1 MKRDRAVTGLG
12 QIFQKIAPKIDARI
26 IIEPNWGIVGQ
37 IIFSNGQKRYFRYS
51 SIDINPLGASE
62 ISKDKDYA
70 SFFMKKMGYPTI
82 TGKSFFS
89 ANWSRVIKS
98 SRNIQAAYLYAK
110 KIGFPVMVKPNSGS
124 QGANVTLVDNKQEF
138 YSALQKIFITD
149 NIALVQKIVTGKDY
163 RIVVLD
169 KKIISVYQRT
179 PLNIV
184 GDGVST
190 ARQLIRK
197 KLARLITLD
206 RPAKIKANDPRL
218 IHNLKKNRLDWPS
231 ILPKGEKIIL
241 LNNANLSTGGD
252 AYDVTKKIHPEFK
265 KLAINLTRDM
275 GLRLCGVDLM
285 VEGEISDRPKKYWV
299 IEINAAPGLDHY
311 IKTGSDQKKI
321 VENMYL
327 EILKAMQKQY

>member
-1 MKRDRAVTGLG
+1 MKRNRAVTGLG
-12 QIFQKIAPKIDARI
+12 QIFQKIAPKIGARI
-26 IIEPNWGIVGQ
+26 IMEPNWGIVGQ

-70 SFFMKKMGYPTI
+70 SFFMKKMGYPII
-82 TGKSFFS
+82 TGESFFS
-89 ANWSRVIKS
+89 SNWSRALKS
-98 SRNIQAAYLYAK
+98 SKNINAAYLYAK

-124 QGANVTLVDNKQEF
+124 QGTNVTLVDNKQEF

-169 KKIISVYQRT
+169 KKIISVYQRL
-179 PLNIV
+179 PFNIV
-184 GDGVST
+184 GDGTST
-190 ARQLIRK
+190 ARQLIRD
-197 KLARLITLD
+197 KLERLIALD
-206 RPAKIKANDPRL
+206 RPAKIKADDPRL
-218 IHNLKKNRLDWPS
+218 IQNLKKNKLSEQS

-265 KLAINLTRDM
+265 KLAVNLTRDM
-275 GLRLCGVDLM
+275 GLRLGGVDLM
-285 VEGEISDRPKKYWV
+285 VEGDISDRPKKYWV

-311 IKTGSDQKKI
+311 IKTGSSQEKI

-327 EILKAMQKQY
+327 KILKAMQKQY